1 MKDPETICKKYRPD
15 TCCYSTDH
23 AHFFPVLHSN
33 LISYCAHLTAMSCS
47 CTAGFKNQ
55 RCDELANPCDYYCQ
69 NEGICTITAL
79 NKPRCK

>member
-1 MKDPETICKKYRPD
+1 MNL
-15 TCCYSTDH
+15 YSPSLMRSEGFCQWGSDSQLCD
-23 AHFFPVLHSN
+23 FP
-33 LISYCAHLTAMSCS
+33 YATAISCS

-69 NEGICTITAL
+69 NDGICTITSL